1 MTGSKFDNPS
11 SPAGTPDNKIEKRVW
26 IKASAE
32 VVYKALTSSKELAG
46 WFCDRAD
53 CNPCQGGELIAF
65 WKTGKDGQK
74 GRAIFTRAVPNSS
87 LELLWMEDGRNAE
100 PGSPKHTLSYTI
112 KSKSGMTEVVMV
124 DNDDAVASNADVFTS
139 KVHEEQ
145 SVAFLFPNIALL
157 ILSEGKE
164 ATALGSSWFSKNLT
178 RLSCPETGAEMHSR
192 IFSTLPL
199 TIMS

>member
-1 MTGSKFDNPS
+1 MTGDKFENPR
-11 SPAGTPDNKIEKRVW
+11 SPVRPPGNKIEKRVW

-32 VVYKALTSSKELAG
+32 VVYKALTSSKELAR

-124 DNDDAVASNADVFTS
+124 DNDDAVTDEETYAFMDQGWNAVLMELKDYCERRERSVKLHSGS
-139 KVHEEQ
+139 KFH
-145 SVAFLFPNIALL
+145 
-157 ILSEGKE
+157 LSKH
-164 ATALGSSWFSKNLT
+164 SSGPSGE
-178 RLSCPETGAEMHSR
+178 PDA
-192 IFSTLPL
+192 P
-199 TIMS
+199 